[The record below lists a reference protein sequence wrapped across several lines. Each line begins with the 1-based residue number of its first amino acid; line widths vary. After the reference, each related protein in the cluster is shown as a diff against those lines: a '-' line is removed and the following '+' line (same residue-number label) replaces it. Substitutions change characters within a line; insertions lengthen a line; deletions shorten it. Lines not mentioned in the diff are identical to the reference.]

1 MKALLILAAALAA
14 ASPGHPLD
22 ESSPL
27 PGRAPVLVE
36 LFTSEGCSSCPPA
49 DVLLAKLQREQPV
62 PGAEIVALS
71 LHVDYWDHQ
80 GWKDPF
86 ASKTFTARQQSYARV
101 FGEDRLYT
109 PQMVVDGRDEFTGSD
124 EAKALRIVGQ
134 AASRTRLP
142 LTLDARAAAS
152 SVKISIDLPA
162 APADAEPIDVIVALT
177 EDGLTSA
184 VRRGENSGRTLSHAA
199 VTRRLQTLGALEKE
213 SFVASGALDLHA
225 SWKPERMR
233 AVVFLQGRT
242 SRHVYGAAAAALGR

>member
-1 MKALLILAAALAA
+1 MKALLILAAAVAA
-14 ASPGHPLD
+14 ASAGHPPDWL
-22 ESSPL
+22 SPP

-49 DVLLAKLQREQPV
+49 DVLLAKLLREQPV
-62 PGAEIVALS
+62 AAAEIVALS

-86 ASKTFTARQQSYARV
+86 SSKTFTARQQSYARV
-101 FGEDRLYT
+101 FGADRVYT
-109 PQMVVDGRDEFTGSD
+109 PQMVVDGRHEFTGSD
-124 EAKALRIVGQ
+124 EAKALSAVGE
-134 AASRTRLP
+134 AAARPRLP
-142 LTLDARAAAS
+142 LTLDARAAAG
-152 SVKISIDLPA
+152 SVKISIDLPP
-162 APADAEPIDVIVALT
+162 APADGEPIDVIVALT
-177 EDGLTSA
+177 EDGLTSS

-213 SFVASGALDLHA
+213 SFVASGQLDLHP
-225 SWKPERMR
+225 SWQRDRMR

>member
-14 ASPGHPLD
+14 ASPGRPPDSL
-22 ESSPL
+22 SAP
-27 PGRAPVLVE
+27 PGRVPVLVE

-49 DVLLAKLQREQPV
+49 DGLLAKLQRDQPV
-62 PGAEIVALS
+62 AGAEVVALS

-101 FGEDRLYT
+101 FGDDRVYT

-124 EAKALRIVGQ
+124 EAKAVRTVGE
-134 AASRTRLP
+134 AASRPRLP
-142 LTLDARAAAS
+142 LTLDARAAAG
-152 SVKISIDLPA
+152 SVKISIDLPP
-162 APADAEPIDVIVALT
+162 APAAGEPVDVIVALT
-177 EDGLTSA
+177 EDGLTST

-199 VTRRLQTLGALEKE
+199 VTRKLQTLGALEKE
-213 SFVASGALDLHA
+213 SFVASGQLDLHP
-225 SWKPERMR
+225 SWQRDRMR

-242 SRHVYGAAAAALGR
+242 SRHVYGVAAAAIGR

>member
-1 MKALLILAAALAA
+1 ML
-14 ASPGHPLD
+14 
-22 ESSPL
+22 
-27 PGRAPVLVE
+27 RN
-36 LFTSEGCSSCPPA
+36 F
-49 DVLLAKLQREQPV
+49 
-62 PGAEIVALS
+62 
-71 LHVDYWDHQ
+71 
-80 GWKDPF
+80 
-86 ASKTFTARQQSYARV
+86 
-101 FGEDRLYT
+101 
-109 PQMVVDGRDEFTGSD
+109 
-124 EAKALRIVGQ
+124 EAGDL
-134 AASRTRLP
+134 RLP

>member
-14 ASPGHPLD
+14 ASPGHARV
-22 ESSPL
+22 SASAA
-27 PGRAPVLVE
+27 PGRAAVLVE

-62 PGAEIVALS
+62 AGAEIVALS

-86 ASKTFTARQQSYARV
+86 SSKTFTARQHSYARV
-101 FGEDRLYT
+101 FGEARVYT

-124 EAKALRIVGQ
+124 ETEAVRVVGQ
-134 AASRTRLP
+134 AAARPRLP
-142 LTLDARAAAS
+142 LSLDARATAG

-162 APADAEPIDVIVALT
+162 APAAEEPIDVIVALT

-199 VTRRLQTLGALEKE
+199 VARKLETLGALEKE
-213 SFVASGALDLHA
+213 SFVASGQLDLGA
-225 SWKPERMR
+225 GWKRDRMR